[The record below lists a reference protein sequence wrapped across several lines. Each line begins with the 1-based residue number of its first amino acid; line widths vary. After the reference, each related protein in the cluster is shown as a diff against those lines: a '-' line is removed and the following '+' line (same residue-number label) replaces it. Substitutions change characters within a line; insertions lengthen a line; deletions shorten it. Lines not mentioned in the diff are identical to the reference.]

1 MRSPTLFLCLIGS
14 NWGIRIHTHWIMIH
28 VGQIIKDYVDNNTNL
43 TVVAFARLL
52 NCDRTNI
59 YKIYSRP
66 SIDTDLLLRINEVL
80 SHDFFK
86 DISELIDNE

>member
-1 MRSPTLFLCLIGS
+1 
-14 NWGIRIHTHWIMIH
+14 MIH
-28 VGQIIKDYVDNNTNL
+28 VGQIIKDYVDNNTEL

-66 SIDTDLLLRINEVL
+66 SIDTDLLLRINAAL

-86 DISELIDNE
+86 DISEKVEKE